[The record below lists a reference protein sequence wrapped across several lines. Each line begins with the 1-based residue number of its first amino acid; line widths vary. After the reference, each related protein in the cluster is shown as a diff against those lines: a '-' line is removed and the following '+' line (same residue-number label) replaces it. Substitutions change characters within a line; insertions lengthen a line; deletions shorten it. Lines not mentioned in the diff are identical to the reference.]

1 MNKENELA
9 NTSIIT
15 AFTTLAKLA
24 ACYSKNQML
33 PQEAQIAESAY
44 TFAMAVSA
52 GIASSIPFFS
62 NSDIKPIAIMSAVDM
77 ALSGL
82 RPSVDIYT
90 AKKIA
95 EEKRGDIKE
104 KPSPSFLLK
113 NSKKIKNYIDH
124 FLFEEIETDKKKPT
138 TNRLQR

>member
-9 NTSIIT
+9 NTSAIT
-15 AFTTLAKLA
+15 AFTTLTKLA

-33 PQEAQIAESAY
+33 PQKAQIAESAY

-62 NSDIKPIAIMSAVDM
+62 NSDIKPIAIMSAIDM
-77 ALSGL
+77 GLSGL
-82 RPSVDIYT
+82 RPAVDNYT
-90 AKKIA
+90 AEKVA
-95 EEKRGDIKE
+95 EEKRGDIGE
-104 KPSPSFLLK
+104 KPSPSFSLTNLE
-113 NSKKIKNYIDH
+113 KIKDHLDH
-124 FLFEEIETDKKKPT
+124 FLFEEIETDEKKPT